1 MNSMKKQKDRTHQ
14 MSVQSKYTLSDYCLT
29 LTVFL
34 IAVIQKFYLQG
45 SNRETDIC
53 NRLMDMGRG
62 EERARHME
70 RVTWKVT
77 LPYVK

>member
-14 MSVQSKYTLSDYCLT
+14 MSVQSKYTLSDYCLM